1 MDTDLDQMTREELI
15 AEVQKLR
22 QGIREHRDGSRHE
35 LCWHAPALWGLL
47 PERTDP
53 LPLVPAWPAFIRG
66 CVRIGSRSMRKR
78 PTLRGPTSRMR
89 SDGAAQLF
97 GSSCDAH
104 RAAQPGDAPD
114 RAPMWGV
121 LADAL
126 SRDLPDQRE
135 ALHLT
140 FALADTERLEHLLR
154 TAGFRDLRV
163 KRETRQGP
171 LRLST
176 TPGPHRSRDG
186 ARCRR
191 LISRFPH

>member
-1 MDTDLDQMTREELI
+1 
-15 AEVQKLR
+15 
-22 QGIREHRDGSRHE
+22 
-35 LCWHAPALWGLL
+35 
-47 PERTDP
+47 
-53 LPLVPAWPAFIRG
+53 
-66 CVRIGSRSMRKR
+66 
-78 PTLRGPTSRMR
+78 MR

-163 KRETRQGP
+163 KRETRQGTITSFDDSWAP
-171 LRLST
+171 IEAGTGQDAAGLSRASRIKSPGSTGGGAGT
-176 TPGPHRSRDG
+176 TGGIRVRRATSDERRDADRGWPGIA
-186 ARCRR
+186 ARGVT
-191 LISRFPH
+191 P